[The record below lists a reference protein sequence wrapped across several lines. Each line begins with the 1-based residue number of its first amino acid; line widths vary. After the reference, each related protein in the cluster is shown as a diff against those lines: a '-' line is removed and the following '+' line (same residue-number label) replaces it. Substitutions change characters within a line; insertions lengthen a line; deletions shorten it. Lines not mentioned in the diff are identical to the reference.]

1 MAVAAALVA
10 LRAAARECQLAAPSF
25 SDEQTAQGLTIT
37 GELRAHFL
45 SPATSGQAASPLLQL
60 PAELLS
66 VILSRL
72 DTRDLA
78 RLAATCRSL
87 CRDAPTPPPP
97 PRAIG
102 PVELELRR
110 RAGARGL
117 DVGSSLPDRATSWV
131 ACLLKR
137 DRRDAQTRQA
147 PLAVGWEHSMFV
159 D

>member
-25 SDEQTAQGLTIT
+25 SDERTAQGLAIT
-37 GELRAHFL
+37 DELRAHFL
-45 SPATSGQAASPLLQL
+45 PPAQAASTLLQL

-66 VILSRL
+66 VILFQL

-78 RLAATCRSL
+78 RLAATCLSL

-102 PVELELRR
+102 PVETELRL

-117 DVGSSLPDRATSWV
+117 DVGSSLPEGATSWV

-137 DRRDAQTRQA
+137 DRRDAQMR
-147 PLAVGWEHSMFV
+147 
-159 D
+159 